1 MLAAQVLLS
10 GITSGSIYA
19 IVALGFVLIY
29 KGTRVV
35 HFGLGEQV
43 TLGAYLV
50 IIGQLYAG
58 IPFYPAVGV
67 AIASAGV
74 FGFLIERFI
83 MRPIRSQPVLV
94 QIIGTLAIGLAIREG
109 LRAFMG
115 PHGWPFQ
122 FLLSPAPVSV
132 SGIFF
137 AWANVA
143 IIGASLAVMAALF
156 WFFAYSKQGQAVL
169 GACENS
175 AGAYL
180 VGIPVRRVITL
191 IWVLASVLAAIAGIL
206 IAPIIT
212 LSPEMGLIGIKGF
225 TAAVLGGF
233 TSLAGAVVG
242 GFLLGVI
249 ETATGTY
256 TSTAMKDATT
266 FLLLIFVVILR
277 PHGLLGT
284 QSFKKV

>member
-58 IPFYPAVGV
+58 IPFYPAVGI
-67 AIASAGV
+67 AIAFAGA
-74 FGFLIERFI
+74 FGFLLERFI
-83 MRPIRSQPVLV
+83 MRPIRNQPVLV

-132 SGIFF
+132 AGIFF

-143 IIGASLAVMAALF
+143 IIAASLAVMVALF
-156 WFFAYSKQGQAVL
+156 WFFTYSKLGQAVL
-169 GACENS
+169 AACENS

-180 VGIPVRRVITL
+180 VGIPVRRVITF
-191 IWVLASVLAAIAGIL
+191 IWVLASVLAAVAGIL

-225 TAAVLGGF
+225 AAAVLGGF
-233 TSLAGAVVG
+233 NSLAGAVLG

-266 FLLLIFVVILR
+266 FLLLIIVVILR
-277 PHGLLGT
+277 PHGLLGL